1 MSEADCPFCEL
12 SERIIAENAHA
23 VVVRDREPASPG
35 HSLVIPKRHCRS
47 FFQLTPP
54 EIAACY
60 ALLQETRDGLARELR
75 PDGFNVGVNDGIAAG
90 QMMAHTHIHLIP
102 RYKGD
107 HPDSRGGVR
116 HVIPTRR

>member
-1 MSEADCPFCEL
+1 MSDADCPFCAL
-12 SERIIAENAHA
+12 RERTIAENEHA
-23 VVVRDREPASPG
+23 VAVRDREPASPG
-35 HSLVIPKRHCRS
+35 HSLVIPKRHCVS
-47 FFQLTPP
+47 FFQLTPQ

-60 ALLQETRDGLARELR
+60 ALLQETRDGLVREFR
-75 PDGFNVGVNDGIAAG
+75 PDGFNVGVNDGVAAG
-90 QMMAHTHIHLIP
+90 QMMGHTHIHLIP